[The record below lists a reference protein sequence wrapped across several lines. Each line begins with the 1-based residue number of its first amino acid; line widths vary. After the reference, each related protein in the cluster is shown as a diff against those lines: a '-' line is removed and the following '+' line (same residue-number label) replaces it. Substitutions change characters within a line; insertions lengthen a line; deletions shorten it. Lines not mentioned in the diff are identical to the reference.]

1 MARKTYTEQ
10 ERREV
15 LADVPTLGVKAAA
28 GKHGVPPTTVQSW
41 IDRGKGRG
49 ASEAAPTTK
58 SATTPAGGATP
69 TPAASAAMTPAAPT
83 PAAGAA
89 PAATI
94 PAASAATAPTVSRM
108 TTSEAPVAEK
118 QARRQYTEEEKREAI
133 ADAAT
138 MGVCGAAK
146 KHGTAESNVSR
157 WCKRLAPTGTVASAE
172 RSGATVASGLASG
185 ATVASAAAS
194 SDAVEDDRRE
204 VKDDGR
210 DVEGARAGNRK
221 KKQVAKK
228 YTPSQKAEAVEYAAA
243 HGVSA
248 ASDKLGMTRFSI
260 YDWQHKVEQAAA
272 GLGESPTAGPAP
284 ADIEAQRDAE
294 ILAEYKR
301 HPGLGPSQIK
311 NQLRRKGVKVSV
323 HTTRRVMEEA
333 GYRPPKVKREPHDER
348 FEAVRPNHLWHLD
361 FVHRH
366 INRTSTFNLILIDD
380 YSRFVVGHGTDDA
393 ERADLVIDTF
403 EHAVA
408 RYGRPEMVIHD
419 KGSAF
424 WSWRGIAKFT
434 ALLTEL
440 GIDQIEAQ
448 HKEWNGKLEVF
459 NANLI
464 KELFDV
470 QRFYDVAE
478 MKRRLSAHLWW
489 YNHERTNH
497 ALGGLLV
504 PADRYYGRAD
514 EVLARIEAGAGRDGL
529 DALDLKRRTL
539 ELFKV
544 VTEGGVPAIWLMGQ
558 KLLSLGA

>member
-15 LADVPTLGVKAAA
+15 LADVPTLGVKEAA

-41 IDRGKGRG
+41 IDRGKGRR
-49 ASEAAPTTK
+49 ASEAAPRTS
-58 SATTPAGGATP
+58 SATTPAGSASTTP
-69 TPAASAAMTPAAPT
+69 TVGRMTASA
-83 PAAGAA
+83 
-89 PAATI
+89 
-94 PAASAATAPTVSRM
+94 
-108 TTSEAPVAEK
+108 APVAEK
-118 QARRQYTEEEKREAI
+118 QARRQYTEAEKREAI
-133 ADAAT
+133 TDAAT

-146 KHGTAESNVSR
+146 KHGIAESNVSR
-157 WCKRLAPTGTVASAE
+157 WCKGLAATGAAEASAE
-172 RSGATVASGLASG
+172 RSR
-185 ATVASAAAS
+185 ATVASAPAS
-194 SDAVEDDRRE
+194 EATEATVASAGTSDVVGEDGRAVKE
-204 VKDDGR
+204 DGR
-210 DVEGARAGNRK
+210 DAERARAGNRK
-221 KKQVAKK
+221 KKQAAKK

-260 YDWQHKVEQAAA
+260 YDWQRKVEKAAA

-294 ILAEYKR
+294 ILGEYKR

-366 INRTSTFNLILIDD
+366 INRSSTFNLILIDD

-393 ERADLVIDTF
+393 ERAQLVIDTF
-403 EHAVA
+403 EQAVT

-459 NANLI
+459 NANLH
-464 KELFDV
+464 KELFDA

-478 MKRRLSAHLWW
+478 MKRRLAAHLWW

-544 VTEGGVPAIWLMGQ
+544 VTEGGVPQIWLMGQ
-558 KLLSLGA
+558 LLLSLGA

>member
-1 MARKTYTEQ
+1 MARRTYTEQ
-10 ERREV
+10 ERRAV
-15 LADVPTLGVKAAA
+15 LADVPTLGVKEAA

-41 IDRGKGRG
+41 IDRGKGRR
-49 ASEAAPTTK
+49 ASEAAPTTN
-58 SATTPAGGATP
+58 SATTPAGGATT
-69 TPAASAAMTPAAPT
+69 TPAASAATTPAAT
-83 PAAGAA
+83 
-89 PAATI
+89 TT
-94 PAASAATAPTVSRM
+94 PAASAATTPTASRM
-108 TTSEAPVAEK
+108 TASEAPVAGK
-118 QARRQYTEEEKREAI
+118 RARRQYSEEEKRAAI

-146 KHGTAESNVSR
+146 KHGIVESNVSR
-157 WCKRLAPTGTVASAE
+157 WCQRRAAV
-172 RSGATVASGLASG
+172 GA
-185 ATVASAAAS
+185 VASAAAS
-194 SDAVEDDRRE
+194 SDAVEGDRRAM
-204 VKDDGR
+204 KDDGR
-210 DVEGARAGNRK
+210 DAEAARAGNRK
-221 KKQVAKK
+221 KKPVAKK

-248 ASDKLGMTRFSI
+248 ASGKLGMTRFSI
-260 YDWQHKVEQAAA
+260 YDWQRKVEKAAA
-272 GLGESPTAGPAP
+272 GLGESPTVGPAP

-323 HTTRRVMEEA
+323 HTTRRVMEEV

-393 ERADLVIDTF
+393 ERADLVLDTF
-403 EHAVA
+403 EQAVA

-440 GIDQIEAQ
+440 GIDQLEAQ

-459 NANLI
+459 NANLH

-514 EVLARIEAGAGRDGL
+514 EVLARIEAGAGREGL

-558 KLLSLGA
+558 KLLSLDA